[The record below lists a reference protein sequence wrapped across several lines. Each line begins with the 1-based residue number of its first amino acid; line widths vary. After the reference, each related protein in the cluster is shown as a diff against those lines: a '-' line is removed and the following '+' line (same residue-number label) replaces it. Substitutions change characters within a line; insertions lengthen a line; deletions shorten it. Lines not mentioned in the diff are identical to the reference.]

1 MSSRL
6 HQSSSS
12 RSSPP
17 APKTIKLRA
26 HALLSLPYRLTHP
39 PPQPKASS
47 VWGIT
52 PHFHIPLDEI
62 LDRKHLPPLGLKDFE
77 EWLLFID
84 RMPECLYFVLW
95 LREYKTRYTAWRR
108 QSKPSSPIRCS
119 SNPDARTYRAQSA
132 PPPPNPP
139 LTQFYLRAKETF
151 LTPYAPYALP
161 VPLDLLAPFYSSMDA
176 PGYRPPDHLLGVPGH
191 MIPPPPYPEVF
202 EEVEERII
210 AILSDSLDR
219 FVLATFHN
227 VGMPRAY
234 CGCAGGTVIGLT
246 ASAPILLANFLT
258 GGSRWWRFSALPG
271 LWLGLTIVISAMYG
285 VCMMIYVFGD
295 LRQLRS
301 FELARVPGTDQ
312 TTQSS
317 MNEKQ
322 ETTGRRA
329 TTLKFF
335 ARSSSAEQATML
347 GRIQPLI
354 GPPLMQQSPSG
365 DFTVVPR
372 SPSEAACSVPPRLTP
387 PKLHIV
393 PPTPA
398 HTARHIHTSAR
409 AHYQYSPQ
417 TQVQSV
423 SSASTTCSVKFHHP
437 NFFDPRRTAYDTEDD
452 CTVSGSEY
460 ESDYD
465 NESDSD
471 VSSEGS
477 HISGMHEGAATNARL
492 TAPHARTRRRHRR
505 RRGEPEIHISDA
517 IYDEDPSP
525 EGPAMG
531 EGERRRSSTW
541 GGSTEEDVG
550 MGATFIHPFQWD
562 DADESLCTHDVESQ
576 AYCAAEHQ
584 RIDAF
589 DFDGL
594 PPRPLRHHHSDSTA
608 ASLPSPTIPTFA
620 SNPTLPHAS
629 PVDPEKLRRGVHFAS
644 DVEKHAG
651 AMRPLGHREAP
662 RGPVGKFLGT
672 LQQKCGP
679 RNVAMYLLGGVQ
691 GSASTLDAPE
701 STVVGDATPEVR
713 TSSSIGPIS
722 PTSTLSPPS
731 VVWPSEK
738 TSSVQS
744 KMSWRKRVR
753 QMLQVPAFASPLTPV
768 LNPIVT
774 RGQWEIV
781 VRSALIALALSAAV
795 VGGLVAAP
803 ETRVV

>member
-1 MSSRL
+1 MSSRPP
-6 HQSSSS
+6 HPSSS
-12 RSSPP
+12 RPAPP

-26 HALLSLPYRLTHP
+26 QALLSLPHRLTHPP

-47 VWGIT
+47 TWGIT
-52 PHFHIPLDEI
+52 PHFRIPLDEI
-62 LDRKHLPPLGLKDFE
+62 LNRKHLPPLGLKDFE

-84 RMPECLYFVLW
+84 HMPECLYFVLW

-132 PPPPNPP
+132 PPPPNPA

-176 PGYRPPDHLLGVPGH
+176 PGYRPPEHLLGVPGH
-191 MIPPPPYPEVF
+191 NIPPPPYPEVF
-202 EEVEERII
+202 EEVEECVI
-210 AILSDSLDR
+210 AMLSDSLDR

-246 ASAPILLANFLT
+246 GSAPILLANFLT
-258 GGSRWWRFSALPG
+258 GGSRWWRFTALPG
-271 LWLGLTIVISAMYG
+271 LWLGMTIVISAMYG

-317 MNEKQ
+317 GTEMA
-322 ETTGRRA
+322 RRR
-329 TTLKFF
+329 TTLKLF
-335 ARSSSAEQATML
+335 ARSSSAERATRL
-347 GRIQPLI
+347 GRIHSLI
-354 GPPLMQQSPSG
+354 GPPLMQHSQSG
-365 DFTVVPR
+365 DTTVVPH
-372 SPSEAACSVPPRLTP
+372 SPSDASYSMPPRLTP
-387 PKLHIV
+387 PRLHIV

-398 HTARHIHTSAR
+398 HTATHIHTSAR
-409 AHYQYSPQ
+409 A
-417 TQVQSV
+417 QSSHAQMQSM
-423 SSASTTCSVKFHHP
+423 SSASTSCSVKFQHP
-437 NFFDPRRTAYDTEDD
+437 SYFDPHRTAYDAEDD

-460 ESDYD
+460 ESEYGS
-465 NESDSD
+465 ETDSD
-471 VSSEGS
+471 ASCSEES
-477 HISGMHEGAATNARL
+477 HVGTHEGTTTDAGL
-492 TAPHARTRRRHRR
+492 TAHRARSRRR
-505 RRGEPEIHISDA
+505 RRGRREPEIHISDA

-541 GGSTEEDVG
+541 GGSSDEDVG
-550 MGATFIHPFQWD
+550 MGATFIHPFRWD
-562 DADESLCTHDVESQ
+562 DTDESLCVHDVESQ

-594 PPRPLRHHHSDSTA
+594 PPRPLRQHHSDSTA
-608 ASLPSPTIPTFA
+608 ASLPSPTTPTFA
-620 SNPTLPHAS
+620 SANALPHAS
-629 PVDPEKLRRGVHFAS
+629 PVDPEKLQRGVHFAS
-644 DVEKHAG
+644 DVEKHAR
-651 AMRPLGHREAP
+651 ATRPLGQREVP
-662 RGPVGKFLGT
+662 RGPMGKFLGT

-679 RNVAMYLLGGVQ
+679 RNVAMYLLGGGQ
-691 GSASTLDAPE
+691 GSASTLGAPE
-701 STVVGDATPEVR
+701 SEAAQEIRPSSVGPV
-713 TSSSIGPIS
+713 S

-738 TSSVQS
+738 AGASTKS
-744 KMSWRKRVR
+744 KTSWRKRVR
-753 QMLQVPAFASPLTPV
+753 RMLQVPAFASPLTPV

-781 VRSALIALALSAAV
+781 VRSALIALVLSASV